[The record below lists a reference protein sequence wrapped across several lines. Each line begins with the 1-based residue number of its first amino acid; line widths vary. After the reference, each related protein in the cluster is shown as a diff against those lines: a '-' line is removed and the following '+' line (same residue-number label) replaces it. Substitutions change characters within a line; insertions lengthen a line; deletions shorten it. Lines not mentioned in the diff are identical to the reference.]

1 MSVKDDHPQFTGN
14 LMPVAFGYYQHFK
27 GNVYQVIAVG
37 KHSES
42 GDEMVVYRG
51 LYDSPHGFGAI
62 WIRPVAMFL
71 ETIERDGKTMRRF
84 APISSEEATE
94 ILNKV

>member
-1 MSVKDDHPQFTGN
+1 MSVE
-14 LMPVAFGYYQHFK
+14 LGYYKHFK
-27 GNVYQVIAVG
+27 GNLYQVIAVG

-42 GDEMVVYRG
+42 GEEMVVYKG
-51 LYDSPHGFGAI
+51 LYDSPHGYGAI

-84 APISSEEATE
+84 APISEEEARSTFFDT
-94 ILNKV
+94 LKKA

>member
-1 MSVKDDHPQFTGN
+1 MSVEPGFFK
-14 LMPVAFGYYQHFK
+14 HFK
-27 GNVYQVIAVG
+27 GNVYEVFGVG
-37 KHSES
+37 KHSET
-42 GDEMVVYRG
+42 GEELVVYRG
-51 LYDSPHGFGAI
+51 LYDSPHGYGAI

-84 APISSEEATE
+84 APISTEEAIE

>member
-1 MSVKDDHPQFTGN
+1 MSVEPGFFK
-14 LMPVAFGYYQHFK
+14 HFK
-27 GNVYQVIAVG
+27 GNIYEVMGVG
-37 KHSES
+37 KHSET
-42 GDEMVVYRG
+42 GEELVVYRG
-51 LYDSPHGFGAI
+51 LYDSPHGYGAI

-84 APISSEEATE
+84 APISTEEAIE

>member
-1 MSVKDDHPQFTGN
+1 MSVEPGFFK
-14 LMPVAFGYYQHFK
+14 HFK
-27 GNVYQVIAVG
+27 GNVYEVMGVG
-37 KHSES
+37 KHSET
-42 GDEMVVYRG
+42 GEELVVYRG
-51 LYDSPHGFGAI
+51 LYDSPHGYGAI

-84 APISSEEATE
+84 APISTEEAIE

>member
-1 MSVKDDHPQFTGN
+1 VSVE
-14 LMPVAFGYYQHFK
+14 LGYYKHFK
-27 GNVYQVIAVG
+27 GNIYQVIGIG

-42 GDEMVVYRG
+42 GEEMVVYKG
-51 LYDSPHGFGAI
+51 LYDGPHGYGAI
-62 WIRPVAMFL
+62 WLRPVAMFE

-84 APISSEEATE
+84 APISNEEATA